1 MIGSGLQVS
10 TSKFNLLLP
19 DGCEGI
25 AGGQEG
31 VDQEGCNEGA
41 SQEGGNEEDASEEG
55 GNEEDASE
63 EGGNEEDASQEGGNE
78 EARHEIYEDVH
89 EPMESDDREEDASRR

>member
-55 GNEEDASE
+55 GNEEDAS
-63 EGGNEEDASQEGGNE
+63 QEGSNE

-89 EPMESDDREEDASRR
+89 EPMETDDREEDASRR

>member
-55 GNEEDASE
+55 GNEEDAS
-63 EGGNEEDASQEGGNE
+63 QEGGNE
-78 EARHEIYEDVH
+78 EARHEIYEDLFSPNGINVGVP
-89 EPMESDDREEDASRR
+89 ELYTKQPYT

>member
-55 GNEEDASE
+55 GNEEDAS
-63 EGGNEEDASQEGGNE
+63 QEGGNE

>member
-41 SQEGGNEEDASEEG
+41 SQEGGNEEDAS
-55 GNEEDASE
+55 
-63 EGGNEEDASQEGGNE
+63 QEGGNE

>member
-25 AGGQEG
+25 AGDREG

-41 SQEGGNEEDASEEG
+41 SQEG

>member
-19 DGCEGI
+19 DGCERI

-41 SQEGGNEEDASEEG
+41 SQEG

>member
-10 TSKFNLLLP
+10 TSKFNLLLR

-41 SQEGGNEEDASEEG
+41 SQEG

>member
-1 MIGSGLQVS
+1 VIGSGLQVS

-55 GNEEDASE
+55 GNEEDAS
-63 EGGNEEDASQEGGNE
+63 QEGGNE

>member
-41 SQEGGNEEDASEEG
+41 SQEGGNEEG
-55 GNEEDASE
+55 ASE

>member
-55 GNEEDASE
+55 GNEEDAS
-63 EGGNEEDASQEGGNE
+63 QEGGNE
-78 EARHEIYEDVH
+78 EARHETYEDVH